1 MKTSLIKNKSAW
13 IVFAYDVGSALFAW
27 TIVHA
32 LIWGKVSGFSVRQF
46 LFVAIAFTISTKI
59 FRTYASLWKTVSAED
74 LKRNIYSVLF
84 GSIILLGLE
93 FIANRM
99 AYVARSEAVF
109 YPALTLLITLAGRFF
124 YRQYLLGLRKRN
136 AKKMI
141 IIGGGDG
148 ASLFLRE
155 NDALNRPYNILGIF
169 DDNKALHGKLLRNN
183 MIVGPIDFLA
193 KENFLY
199 KYPADEVLIAIP
211 SLDKIKL
218 QEIYQKVAKLGLPI
232 KILPSLMELT
242 HGAKFTDLKEIKIED
257 LLGRDQVIINYEKLA
272 KAYLEKTVL
281 VTGGAGSIGSE
292 ICRQLLTN
300 SPPKVLIILDHSE
313 YNLYLIEREL
323 SLISRQT
330 KLKFSLTSV
339 MDQCGLSHL
348 FQSNK
353 IDIIFHA
360 AAYKH
365 VPLLEDQPKIAI
377 QNNIIGTKNMVDLS
391 LKHKVE
397 RFLLVSTD
405 KAVNPTNVMG
415 ATKRIAELYV
425 NAQKNEHTKFMVT
438 RFGNVLGSAGSV
450 VPLFK
455 EQLKK
460 GGPITVTH
468 KDIERYFMT
477 IPEASLLVVLSC
489 AIGTGGE
496 TFVLEMGQPVKIVEL
511 AEQMIKLSGK
521 KPYVDIDIQ
530 FTGLRPGE
538 KMYEELFYTKEEL
551 KSSGFDKLLI
561 GRSIHLEREKINGI
575 LKTLCTDESKEG
587 LLKVIESLN
596 SCDLL
601 TTQTL
606 YES

>member
-13 IVFAYDVGSALFAW
+13 IVFAYDVCSALLSWA
-27 TIVHA
+27 IVHA
-32 LIWGKVSGFSVRQF
+32 LIWGRISGFAFSQF
-46 LFVAIAFTISTKI
+46 VFVAIAFTISTKL

-74 LKRNIYSVLF
+74 LKRNIYSV
-84 GSIILLGLE
+84 ILGAAVFFALE

-99 AYVARSEAVF
+99 AYVARSEVVF
-109 YPALTLLITLAGRFF
+109 YPAVTLLITLAGRFF

-169 DDNKALHGKLLRNN
+169 DDNKELQGKLLRNN
-183 MIVGPIDFLA
+183 TIVGPIDFLV
-193 KENFLY
+193 KESFLS
-199 KYPADEVLIAIP
+199 KYPADEILIAIP

-242 HGAKFTDLKEIKIED
+242 HGAKFMDLKEVKIED
-257 LLGRDQVIINYEKLA
+257 LLGRDQVIINSEKLA
-272 KAYLEKTVL
+272 KAYLEKTIL

-292 ICRQLLTN
+292 ICRQLLAK

-323 SLISRQT
+323 SLISHQT

-339 MDQCGLSHL
+339 TDQRGLSHL

-353 IDIIFHA
+353 IDVIFHA

-365 VPLLEDQPKIAI
+365 VPLLEDQPKMAI

-391 LKHKVE
+391 LQHKVE

-489 AIGTGGE
+489 AIGVGGE
-496 TFVLEMGQPVKIVEL
+496 TFVLEMGQAVKIVEL

-538 KMYEELFYTKEEL
+538 KMYEELFYSKEEL
-551 KSSGFDKLLI
+551 RASGFDKLLI
-561 GRSIHLEREKINGI
+561 GQSTHLECEKM
-575 LKTLCTDESKEG
+575 DEVLRVLLADENKEG
-587 LLKVIESLN
+587 LMKVIESLN
-596 SCDLL
+596 KCELIA
-601 TTQTL
+601 T
-606 YES
+606 